1 MLITQN
7 SQFHHSKFQRQ
18 RMDSIQYIGE
28 HLLPGQIGQLAAL
41 FAFISSAL
49 AAIAYYFATQR
60 AGTREEDNWLFIG
73 RSAFVAHGLGIF
85 LVIGVIFYIMLN
97 QYYEYQYVQAHVSSD
112 LPLRYIFSAFWE
124 GQEGSFLIWMFWHI
138 VLGMILMLTA
148 KNWEAPT
155 LSVLALVQAI
165 LGSMILGLY
174 VTEELRVGSS
184 PLLLLRET
192 MDAPIFRNADYLSL
206 IKGNGLT
213 PALQN
218 YWMTIHPPTLF
229 LGFASTVVP
238 FCFAIAGLWTK
249 QHKAWLKPALRW
261 SLFSAGIL
269 GTGILMGGAWAY
281 EALNFGGYWAWDPVE
296 NASLVPWLILLAG
309 IHSNLIANA
318 TGHSVRTS
326 YIFYILT
333 FLFVLYSTFLTRSGV
348 LGETSVHAFTEMGLE
363 TQLIILMSTFFLLGF
378 GLFAIRNKSIP
389 SPVKE
394 EATPSREFW
403 MFIGTLVLLFSSVL
417 ITGSTSLPIY
427 NKIRQVFDPVFE
439 GIVIDDA
446 NVHYNKYQLWIA
458 VFISM
463 LSGVAQYLRYREV
476 NFGGYARKFATHIG
490 ISLAITAV
498 LTYLLS
504 LWINLHSWQY
514 VVLLATCLFTIIA
527 NLDYF
532 ITFAKGNKKAVGAAL
547 SHIGFGVMIIGVL
560 ASSLNKTV
568 ISSDPFAM
576 QGLFDNVNS
585 EDKDFLKKNIVLLKN
600 NKTFMDKYE
609 VTYESDDTDK
619 HIRTFNLDF
628 KLRDEAGKVVENFM
642 LNPNILYNKDF
653 TKIDYTNPSTK
664 HYLTK
669 DIFTHVSSLSKEEI
683 DPEFA
688 KTVEDSL
695 KYTPFDVEIGQIF
708 ALYDTIKLSNLDTAV
723 VRTYQAEVL
732 EVSKQGA
739 THPDYVVQEGDLS
752 VGAKVKVSFED
763 SVYYANPILVLRGQ
777 YLYSFPD
784 KVNALTTK
792 IKIDEAIF
800 DRLFAPE
807 EELEYQT
814 FQVKQGETFQFQG
827 HALNFT
833 GFDKQPTHPAYDKEE
848 GDIAVS
854 AVLNIDG
861 KYQAKPLYLIRGN
874 RPFNLK
880 DEVADLG
887 LHLRFAS
894 IDPKT
899 ESMEIMVAKQTNI
912 DRRVPLAITT
922 DSPRSDYIVLQAI
935 EFQGI
940 NLFWLGSVVMLLGL
954 FFSMWQRR
962 LEKY

>member
-1 MLITQN
+1 
-7 SQFHHSKFQRQ
+7 
-18 RMDSIQYIGE
+18 MDSIQYIGE
-28 HLLPGQIGQLAAL
+28 HLLPGQIGQIAAL
-41 FAFISSAL
+41 FAFVASSL
-49 AAIAYYFATQR
+49 AAVAYYFATQKQDTSE
-60 AGTREEDNWLFIG
+60 ADNWLFIG

-85 LVIGVIFYIMLN
+85 VVIGIIFYIMLN
-97 QYYEYQYVQAHVSSD
+97 QHYEYQYVQAHVSED

-124 GQEGSFLIWMFWHI
+124 GQEGSFLLWMFWHI
-138 VLGMILMLTA
+138 VLGMILMVTA
-148 KNWEAPT
+148 KKWEAPT
-155 LSVLALVQAI
+155 LSVLALVQVI

-192 MDAPIFRNADYLSL
+192 MNAPIFNNADYLSL
-206 IKGNGLT
+206 VKGNGLN

-281 EALNFGGYWAWDPVE
+281 EALNFGGYWACDPVE

-333 FLFVLYSTFLTRSGV
+333 FLFVLYSTFLTRSGA

-363 TQLIILMSTFFLLGF
+363 TQLIILMSTFFILGF
-378 GLFAIRNKSIP
+378 GLFAIRSKSIP

-403 MFIGTLVLLFSSVL
+403 MFIGTLVLLFSSIL

-458 VFISM
+458 VFIAS
-463 LSGVAQYLRYREV
+463 LSGIAQYLRYREV
-476 NFGGYARKFATHIG
+476 NFGKYARRFATHLG
-490 ISLAITAV
+490 IALAITAV
-498 LTYLLS
+498 LTYLFS

-514 VVLLATCLFTIIA
+514 TVLLATCLFAIVS
-527 NLDYF
+527 NLDSF
-532 ITFAKGNKKAVGAAL
+532 ISFSKGNKKAVGAAL

-576 QGLFDNVNS
+576 QGLF
-585 EDKDFLKKNIVLLKN
+585 EGATTETFKKNIVLLKN
-600 NKTFMDKYE
+600 NKTFMDDYE
-609 VTYESDDTDK
+609 VTYVSDETEK
-619 HIRTFNLDF
+619 HIRTFYLNF
-628 KLRDEAGKVVENFM
+628 KQRDEAGNVTEEFM
-642 LNPNILYNKDF
+642 LDPNILYSKDF
-653 TKIDYTNPSTK
+653 TKIDYTNPATK
-664 HYLTK
+664 HYLAK
-669 DIFTHVSSLSKEEI
+669 DVFTHITSLSKEEI
-683 DPEFA
+683 DPEYA

-695 KYTPFDVEIGQIF
+695 EYTAFDVEIGEVF
-708 ALYDTIKLSNLDTAV
+708 PLFDTIKLDNLDTAI
-723 VRTYQAEVL
+723 VRTYQAEIL
-732 EVSKQGA
+732 EVKKQNA
-739 THPDYVVQEGDLS
+739 THIDYVAEEGDLTI
-752 VGAKVKVSFED
+752 GAKVRVSFED

-777 YLYSFPD
+777 FLYSFPD

-792 IKIDEAIF
+792 IKIDETIF
-800 DRLFAPE
+800 DRLFVAE
-807 EELEYQT
+807 SDLEYET
-814 FQVKQGETFQFQG
+814 FSIKQGESFQYKGHKLTFI
-827 HALNFT
+827 
-833 GFDKQPTHPAYDKEE
+833 GFDKNPAHPAYDREE

-854 AVLNIDG
+854 AIIGIDD
-861 KYQAKPLYLIRGN
+861 KYEAKPLYLIRGN

-899 ESMEIMVAKQTNI
+899 ESMEIMLAKQNTVNTRI
-912 DRRVPLAITT
+912 PLAITT

-954 FFSMWQRR
+954 FFSMWQKRI
-962 LEKY
+962 EN